1 MRVDCTGT
9 DRKHWRPYL
18 WDRSFIVKIDHYSLK
33 FLLDQRLSTIPQ
45 HRWISKLMGF
55 DFIVEYKPGRTNTVA
70 DALSR
75 RDADTLEASA
85 LSSPTFTLWD
95 ELRLQAGEHA
105 EYMRILTDVQEGKK
119 GPDWEVIDGLVTKS

>member
-1 MRVDCTGT
+1 
-9 DRKHWRPYL
+9 
-18 WDRSFIVKIDHYSLK
+18 
-33 FLLDQRLSTIPQ
+33 
-45 HRWISKLMGF
+45 MGF